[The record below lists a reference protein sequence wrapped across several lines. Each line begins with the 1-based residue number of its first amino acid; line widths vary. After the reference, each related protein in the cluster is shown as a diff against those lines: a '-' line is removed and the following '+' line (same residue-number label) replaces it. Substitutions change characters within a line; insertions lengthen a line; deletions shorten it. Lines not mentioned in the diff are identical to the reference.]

1 MQYRGV
7 PTENLIKLSKHSNA
21 PVHPILTLWKEKAY
35 LPTLKSVV
43 KEQLRSHVVYK
54 LTCPGCCRA
63 CYFSHTRR
71 HLITL
76 FKEHKNQQNKPERK
90 HVDRCTVKLL
100 QLLDIEILA
109 STNRGTKYLL
119 TFEALYIKEIEP
131 GLNTEDEYHRRE
143 LTIKF

>member
-1 MQYRGV
+1 MVQ
-7 PTENLIKLSKHSNA
+7 
-21 PVHPILTLWKEKAY
+21 PILTLWKQKTY

-43 KEQLRSHVVYK
+43 KEQLRSHAVYK
-54 LTCPGCCRA
+54 LTCPGCRA

-71 HLITL
+71 HLITQ
-76 FKEHKNQQNKPERK
+76 FKEHKNQQNKPERT
-90 HVDRCTVKLL
+90 HDDRCTVKLL

-119 TFEALYIKEIEP
+119 TFEAIYIKEIEP
-131 GLNTEDEYHRRE
+131 ELNTEDEYRCRE